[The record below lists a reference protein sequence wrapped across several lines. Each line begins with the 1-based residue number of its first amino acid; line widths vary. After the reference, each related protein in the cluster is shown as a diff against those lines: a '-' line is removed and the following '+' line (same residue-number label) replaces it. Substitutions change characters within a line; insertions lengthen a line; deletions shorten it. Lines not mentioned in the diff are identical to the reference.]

1 MANEKDHL
9 RQEQRFAAQIDRIE
23 KRKLRARAS
32 NKSAW
37 LGLGYLGIVGW
48 SVALPTLLGAFLGYW
63 IDQSFPHKRSYTLA
77 LLIAGL
83 ALGCINA
90 WFWISR
96 EHGEINKGGKPN
108 D

>member
-1 MANEKDHL
+1 MADGKD
-9 RQEQRFAAQIDRIE
+9 RTKQEQRFAAQIDRIE

-63 IDQSFPHKRSYTLA
+63 LDRTFPQGRSYTLA

-90 WFWISR
+90 WFWIAR
-96 EHGEINKGGKPN
+96 EHGEINKDKGPN
-108 D
+108 E